1 MAQHLC
7 IVARDNPLLLG
18 YLNIALA
25 HLRGAGD
32 DLEIVIDRRP
42 PPDSVEAAV
51 PQPAV
56 GVDQRRLVGV
66 DAQLRVRGYAIVS
79 REEGEPWRLAAGA
92 DVSPAASRDA
102 ESPAAVGKALDFAAY
117 REALRR
123 LPVGS
128 GAVVAAIALAA
139 WVGIPGSAMD
149 QHARAAS
156 SVLRASAVAHAPAP
170 TTPAPAA
177 ATVPP
182 RVREVVAVAPAPVE
196 PPAPTASE
204 RAPAR
209 PSAEPAAV
217 LEPAAT
223 PAPAAPPREE
233 IAPRAPV
240 ALARAEINPKAA
252 APPARTP
259 ARVEIAPKP
268 TVASARAE
276 ITSKAPAVT
285 TREAP
290 AKSSVHADKT
300 RPPKEEVV
308 AAPPA
313 PPVEFQGVP
322 RVEMS
327 RERDA
332 AGRTSAILV
341 RLTDQ
346 GGRPLSAAEVRVRRL
361 LAGGAVN
368 ETRLEATTPE
378 GSYRGRLPAGEPS
391 ADGLTMRISIGASR
405 HEVPLA
411 E

>member
-32 DLEIVIDRRP
+32 ELEIVIDRRP
-42 PPDSVEAAV
+42 PPDSVEAAA

-56 GVDQRRLVGV
+56 GAEQRRLVGV
-66 DAQLRVRGYAIVS
+66 DDQMRVRGYAIVS
-79 REEGEPWRLAAGA
+79 REEGGPWRLAASA
-92 DVSPAASRDA
+92 DASPAASRDT
-102 ESPAAVGKALDFAAY
+102 ESPAALGKALDFAAY

-123 LPVGS
+123 LPIGS
-128 GAVVAAIALAA
+128 AGVVAAIALAA
-139 WVGIPGSAMD
+139 WVGIPGSTMD

-156 SVLRASAVAHAPAP
+156 TVLRASVVAHAPAP

-182 RVREVVAVAPAPVE
+182 RVREVVAVAPAP
-196 PPAPTASE
+196 TASE
-204 RAPAR
+204 RAPAS
-209 PSAEPAAV
+209 PSAEPVAV
-217 LEPAAT
+217 SGPAAT
-223 PAPAAPPREE
+223 AARVVPPPEE

-252 APPARTP
+252 ATP
-259 ARVEIAPKP
+259 ARVEITPQAPTAP
-268 TVASARAE
+268 VRAE
-276 ITSKAPAVT
+276 ITSKAP
-285 TREAP
+285 
-290 AKSSVHADKT
+290 
-300 RPPKEEVV
+300 

-327 RERDA
+327 RQRDA
-332 AGRTSAILV
+332 DGRTAAILV

-361 LAGGAVN
+361 LPDGAVR
-368 ETRLEATTPE
+368 ETQLQATTPE
-378 GSYRGRLPAGEPS
+378 GSYRGRLPAGAPNS
-391 ADGLTMRISIGASR
+391 DGLTMRISIGSSR